1 MRAFHGEADHVHWLL
16 ALTPKVLPSAFVNN
30 RKTVTSRLLSKECAD
45 RLKRYYGASPYSGVA
60 VIASSPGVVLPCP
73 CSNNTGAMRPTM
85 SNSRKGRDDRPL
97 DDNAGHCRPNGRHC
111 RPNGRCH
118 PLNRYALTGGALRR
132 FLVGIRDQKSIS
144 TGSLITSFHRA
155 FFS

>member
-60 VIASSPGVVLPCP
+60 VTASSPG
-73 CSNNTGAMRPTM
+73 A
-85 SNSRKGRDDRPL
+85 
-97 DDNAGHCRPNGRHC
+97 A
-111 RPNGRCH
+111 
-118 PLNRYALTGGALRR
+118 GGAEQSAFLPESAAVLR
-132 FLVGIRDQKSIS
+132 L
-144 TGSLITSFHRA
+144 
-155 FFS
+155 